1 MNRETAA
8 LITAAKIRLYKKL
21 YPDMEI
27 DSEYESKVFEESLRI
42 SEIEEETLNGSV
54 STIRHNPELATD
66 YRELKRA

>member
-27 DSEYESKVFEESLRI
+27 DSEYEGKIFEESLRNAQ
-42 SEIEEETLNGSV
+42 IEEEMLNARNASTCKVRGSGK
-54 STIRHNPELATD
+54 PA
-66 YRELKRA
+66 

>member
-21 YPDMEI
+21 YPDMAI
-27 DSEYESKVFEESLRI
+27 DAEYEAKILEESLRNAQ
-42 SEIEEETLNGSV
+42 IEEETLNGSV
-54 STIRHNPELATD
+54 STIRHNPELAAD